1 VPEPR
6 FNLVADVGGTNARF
20 ALSPA
25 SSESPVSLQQIVSL
39 PTNDFASLAEALE
52 HYLRGQNNP
61 SLNAVSL
68 AVAGPVKEGRAKFSN
83 LPWEV
88 DCRALAS
95 QFNFAQIG
103 LMNDFEA
110 IALAITELPASDVHQ
125 LGGPPMLHG
134 PGQQLGVV
142 GPGTGLGAAMLLTPP
157 ENRVIVTEAGHASF
171 TPENE
176 QQLNILCRLKADHG
190 RVSNERVLSGKGL
203 ENIYWA
209 LSPTDER
216 LPAAEIFS
224 LNNAGSDPVANM
236 AVNEFVRI
244 LGQFAGDFA
253 LTTGSYD
260 GIFIAGGI
268 FAQQLNSIDPML
280 FREAFENKGRHA
292 ALMRTIPTAVITHQQ
307 PGLLGAAI
315 AAGTQTGPLSTSGK
329 Y

>member
-1 VPEPR
+1 M
-6 FNLVADVGGTNARF
+6 A
-20 ALSPA
+20 
-25 SSESPVSLQQIVSL
+25 SL
-39 PTNDFASLAEALE
+39 PTNDFSSLAEVLD
-52 HYLRGQNNP
+52 HYLRRQDFP

-83 LPWEV
+83 LTWEV
-88 DCRALAS
+88 DCTALAS
-95 QFNFAQIG
+95 RFNFEQID

-110 IALAITELPASDVHQ
+110 IALAIGELVASDVHQ

-142 GPGTGLGAAMLLTPP
+142 GPGTGLGAAMLITSP

-176 QQLNILCRLKADHG
+176 QQLHILCRLASNHR

-216 LPAAEIFS
+216 LSAAEIFS
-224 LNNAGSDPVANM
+224 LNNAGSDPVAEV
-236 AVNEFVRI
+236 AANEFVRI

-268 FAQQLNSIDPML
+268 VAQQLNAVDPML
-280 FREAFENKGRHA
+280 FRQAFENKGRHTE
-292 ALMRTIPTAVITHQQ
+292 LMRTIPTVVITHKQ

-315 AAGTQTGPLSTSGK
+315 AARQSRNPDEPRAGTNL
-329 Y
+329 